1 MRAVLLPGNG
11 TAEVVE
17 REVPTP
23 GPHEVLVRTRASA
36 ICASDLSLY
45 RGSALVGGD
54 GAGKGTI
61 TPGHEPSGDVV
72 AVGEAVTSVSVGDRV
87 AVHLSIGCMR
97 CEFCR
102 AGYIHQCVEWKCLGF
117 DLDGGDADYLLSPE
131 VNCLAL
137 PDELSYE
144 AGALIVDNFGTQYH
158 TQKRLGVCGL
168 GVTAVIGIGPMGAAG
183 VLTAKARGAQVI
195 AVDVLD
201 HRLELAERLG
211 ADQVVNAS
219 GDSALEEILGLT
231 RGRGAE
237 ITIDC
242 SGKPAGETL
251 ALDAAAKL
259 GKVAF
264 IGEGPALT
272 VSPSE
277 QFVRKELE
285 VIGAWV
291 WPIFEFDEMVRFL
304 LDNRVP
310 IESTVSD
317 RRDLAEAPDAFS
329 RFERRLTEKVMF
341 VWEPDGRND

>member
-1 MRAVLLPGNG
+1 MRAVLLPGDG
-11 TAEVVE
+11 SAEVVE

-23 GPHEVLVRTRASA
+23 GPHDVLVRTRASA

-54 GAGKGTI
+54 AAGKGQI
-61 TPGHEPSGDVV
+61 IPGHEPAGDVV
-72 AVGEAVTSVSVGDRV
+72 QVGDAVRRVTVGDRV

-97 CEFCR
+97 CEYCR
-102 AGYIHQCVEWKCLGF
+102 AGYIEQCAEWKCLGF
-117 DLDGGDADYLLSPE
+117 DLDGGDADYLIAPE

-137 PDELSYE
+137 PDEMSYE

-158 TQKRLGVCGL
+158 TQKRLGVS
-168 GVTAVIGIGPMGAAG
+168 GVGTTAVIGIGPMGAAG
-183 VLTAKARGAQVI
+183 ILTAKARGARVI

-211 ADQVVNAS
+211 ADHLVNSS
-219 GDSALEEILGLT
+219 GDGALAEILALT
-231 RGRGAE
+231 RGRGVENA
-237 ITIDC
+237 IDC
-242 SGKPAGETL
+242 SGKAAGETL
-251 ALDAAAKL
+251 ALEAAAKL

-264 IGEGPALT
+264 VGEGPELT

-277 QFVRKELE
+277 QFIRKELE

-291 WPIFEFDEMVRFL
+291 WPIYEFDEIVRFL
-304 LDNRVP
+304 LDHNVD

-317 RRDLAEAPDAFS
+317 RRDLGEAADAFS
-329 RFERRLTEKVMF
+329 RVERRLSEKVMF
-341 VWEPDGRND
+341 VWE